1 MRAEVSELLLVDREA
16 PAQVVGVRAVGSE
29 LALEPEPLPLEDE
42 RLCVSVGQRM
52 LHLLE
57 EPLRGVVGM
66 AVGERLDAEE
76 QGWKIAHR

>member
-1 MRAEVSELLLVDREA
+1 MRAQVAELLLVDREA
-16 PAQVVGVRAVGSE
+16 PAQVVWVRSVGLE
-29 LALEPEPLPLEDE
+29 LTLEPQPLALEDE

-52 LHLLE
+52 LHLFE

>member
-1 MRAEVSELLLVDREA
+1 MRAQVAELLLVDREA
-16 PAQVVGVRAVGSE
+16 PAEVVGLGAVRLQ
-29 LALEPEPLPLEDE
+29 LALKPQPLTFEDE

-52 LHLLE
+52 LHLFE